1 MSLYTCGRCG
11 KVVDKSSRVCPH
23 CGARLG
29 NIKCKNCGFSG
40 SEEDFIGDRCPRC
53 NTSIN
58 NIRGLQRCT
67 VCGRQFSNNDWACPY
82 CGHVVWRR
90 IGIMVGITVLCVGAA
105 LYVLPFP
112 SLIGWLVIG
121 VGAVSL
127 FIAAGGLGSALEI
140 RRSYLFAISFLMIAG
155 LVLSGLVMH
164 KKGYYL
170 HVFPETATPIPSMT
184 PTLTP
189 TITLT
194 PTPAPPASPTPII
207 TPTPAGQA
215 VVQRIQINVRLGPST
230 DDNVVDFLNM
240 HDQVAI
246 LGRSPDG
253 NWLLIETTKNTTGWI
268 SADLVTVDPPLDKI
282 PVITPSSP

>member
-1 MSLYTCGRCG
+1 MA
-11 KVVDKSSRVCPH
+11 V
-23 CGARLG
+23 
-29 NIKCKNCGFSG
+29 
-40 SEEDFIGDRCPRC
+40 
-53 NTSIN
+53 
-58 NIRGLQRCT
+58 
-67 VCGRQFSNNDWACPY
+67 
-82 CGHVVWRR
+82 
-90 IGIMVGITVLCVGAA
+90 ITLLCVGAA
-105 LYVLPFP
+105 LYILPFP
-112 SLIGWLVIG
+112 SFIGWLMIG
-121 VGAVSL
+121 VGAASL
-127 FIAAGGLGSALEI
+127 FLAASGLGSALDI
-140 RRSYLFAISFLMIAG
+140 RKSYLFAISFLMIAG

-170 HVFPETATPIPSMT
+170 HVFPETATPIPSLT
-184 PTLTP
+184 PTVSP

-215 VVQRIQINVRLGPST
+215 TVQRIQINVRLGPST

-240 HDQVAI
+240 HDQVAV

-253 NWLLIETTKNTTGWI
+253 NWLLIETNKSTTGWI

>member
-11 KVVDKSSRVCPH
+11 KVVDKSSRVCTH

-40 SEEDFIGDRCPRC
+40 SEEDFVGDRCPRC

-58 NIRGLQRCT
+58 NTRGCQRCT
-67 VCGRQFSNNDWACPY
+67 VCERQFANNEWACPY

-90 IGIMVGITVLCVGAA
+90 IGLMAGITVVCVGSA
-105 LYVLPFP
+105 LYALPFP

-121 VGAVSL
+121 VGAASL
-127 FIAAGGLGSALEI
+127 LIAAGGLGSALEI
-140 RRSYLFAISFLMIAG
+140 RKTYLFAISFLMIAG

-170 HVFPETATPIPSMT
+170 HVFPETATPIPSLT
-184 PTLTP
+184 PTLSP

-194 PTPAPPASPTPII
+194 PTKAPPASPTPII
-207 TPTPAGQA
+207 TPTPAGKA
-215 VVQRIQINVRLGPST
+215 EVQRIQINVRLGPST

-240 HDQVAI
+240 HDQVSV

-253 NWLLIETTKNTTGWI
+253 LWLLIETSKGTTGWI
-268 SADLVTVDPPLDKI
+268 SAPLVTVDPPLNNI
-282 PVITPSSP
+282 PVVTPSSS